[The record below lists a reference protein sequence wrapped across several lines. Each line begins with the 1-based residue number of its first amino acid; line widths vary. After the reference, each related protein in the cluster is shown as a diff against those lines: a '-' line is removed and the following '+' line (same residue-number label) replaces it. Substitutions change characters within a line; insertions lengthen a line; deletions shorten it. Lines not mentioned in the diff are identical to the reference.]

1 MSPKRL
7 RLGLIMVVLV
17 VLVAAPVL
25 AERERQGRDRDVARE
40 PVGRVTI
47 KITEVGLGVGV
58 TWGEGTLR
66 FHGKKYKFKVKGL
79 NAIAVGIT
87 AIEAR
92 GDVYNLQD
100 LDDFAGKYVGTGE
113 GAALIKGSAGLVV
126 KNFKGVVLNLKASQ
140 TGLELKLANE
150 GLSITP
156 AWD

>member
-1 MSPKRL
+1 MSPRRRL
-7 RLGLIMVVLV
+7 LALILAALMVL
-17 VLVAAPVL
+17 ASAPVM
-25 AERERQGRDRDVARE
+25 AEKREREARE

-66 FHGKKYKFKVKGL
+66 YHGKKYKFKVKGL

-92 GDVYNLQD
+92 GEVYNLHD
-100 LDDFAGKYVGTGE
+100 IDDFAGKYVGTGE

>member
-1 MSPKRL
+1 MSPKRML
-7 RLGLIMVVLV
+7 LSLIMVALV
-17 VLVAAPVL
+17 VGASGPAWADKDKEEAAPS
-25 AERERQGRDRDVARE
+25 
-40 PVGRVTI
+40 GRVTI

-66 FHGKKYKFKVKGL
+66 FKGKKYKFKVRGL

-92 GDVYNLQD
+92 GEVYNLQE

-113 GAALIKGSAGLVV
+113 GAALVKGSAGLVV
-126 KNFKGVVLNLKASQ
+126 KNYRGVVLNLKASQ
-140 TGLELKLANE
+140 TGLNLKLANE

>member
-1 MSPKRL
+1 M
-7 RLGLIMVVLV
+7 
-17 VLVAAPVL
+17 
-25 AERERQGRDRDVARE
+25 
-40 PVGRVTI
+40 
-47 KITEVGLGVGV
+47 
-58 TWGEGTLR
+58 
-66 FHGKKYKFKVKGL
+66 KGL

-92 GDVYNLQD
+92 GEVYNLQD

-113 GAALIKGSAGLVV
+113 GAALVKGSAGLVV